1 MQNFANERH
10 ELAANKTTAA
20 AATSLYEDLQ
30 AHDLLSKSA
39 YARLTSLIKADK
51 SSSSS
56 SSSSKHVDVDIKDVY
71 LALERLKSNQE
82 RDKSRVTSA
91 NKSATTTSNNEYSTI
106 GDNTATTGCADEM
119 MSSAHALKLLH
130 HYVDL
135 LCMTSSDTDD
145 VIKKADVTS
154 KAEDGDD
161 RPAVENNVYE
171 ELD

>member
-1 MQNFANERH
+1 M
-10 ELAANKTTAA
+10 
-20 AATSLYEDLQ
+20 
-30 AHDLLSKSA
+30 
-39 YARLTSLIKADK
+39 
-51 SSSSS
+51 SSSEN
-56 SSSSKHVDVDIKDVY
+56 VDVDIKDVY
-71 LALERLKSNQE
+71 LALERLKSNKE
-82 RDKSRVTSA
+82 RDKSSVTSE
-91 NKSATTTSNNEYSTI
+91 NKGTTSNNEYSTI
-106 GDNTATTGCADEM
+106 GDNTVTAGGVDEM